1 MANTPYYYLVAGLPD
16 LRLKDASA
24 PVLAREFVADIEE
37 QLLPEHLEAMQ
48 LLLSALEQ
56 GGEHLEALE
65 QSELRFL
72 REWALFE
79 RTLRNLLA
87 ALQVRRHEL
96 PAQEA
101 LRGDD
106 WLTGQLRRNTAR
118 DFGIGREFAHT
129 EQVLQIHAMPRLF
142 EREQALDQLRW
153 DFIDELN
160 TFSYFD
166 IDQLLGFVIKLHL
179 LKRYEPLRA
188 DTGGMTLSQWLQ
200 RLELPAEAAE
210 TTSR

>member
-1 MANTPYYYLVAGLPD
+1 MADTPYYYLVAGLPE
-16 LRLKDASA
+16 LRLKDAAA
-24 PVLAREFVADIEE
+24 PVTARGFVADIEE
-37 QLLPEHLEAMQ
+37 QLLPEHLEALQ
-48 LLLSALEQ
+48 LLLEALEQ
-56 GGEHLEALE
+56 GGEQLEALE

-72 REWALFE
+72 QEWAHFE
-79 RTLRNLLA
+79 RSLRNLLA
-87 ALQVRRHEL
+87 ALQLRKQKL
-96 PAQEA
+96 PAQDA
-101 LRGDD
+101 LRGED
-106 WLTGQLRRNTAR
+106 WLAEQLRRSTAR

-153 DFIDELN
+153 DYIDELN

-166 IDQLLGFVIKLHL
+166 IDQLLGFVVKLHL

-200 RLELPAEAAE
+200 RLDIPAEVAE